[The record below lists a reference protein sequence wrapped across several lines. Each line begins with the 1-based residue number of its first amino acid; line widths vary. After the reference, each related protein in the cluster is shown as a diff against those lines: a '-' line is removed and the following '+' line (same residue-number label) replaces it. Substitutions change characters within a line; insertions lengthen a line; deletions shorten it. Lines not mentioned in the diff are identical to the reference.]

1 MYKEGLTGCINHKWH
16 CNCLENKA
24 KVWVDQKQYDQRPL
38 GIKSDQRKSNN
49 TLHIDYLAH
58 LPYGQDSSFN
68 FGIALGCQHIGM
80 TGRS

>member
-1 MYKEGLTGCINHKWH
+1 MALQLFGKWGQGVSW
-16 CNCLENKA
+16 L
-24 KVWVDQKQYDQRPL
+24 KQYGQRPL

-58 LPYGQDSSFN
+58 LPYDQDSSFN